1 MEEINA
7 VIREGH
13 PSNTMTA
20 LMKPEAQL
28 PAVLP
33 FAAVMY
39 QKELFSL
46 QEQNSQVS
54 PGRLWLQDCF
64 RVWNIW

>member
-1 MEEINA
+1 M
-7 VIREGH
+7 IREGH

-28 PAVLP
+28 PDVLP

-39 QKELFSL
+39 QNELFNL

-54 PGRLWLQDCF
+54 PGGLWLQDCL
-64 RVWNIW
+64 RVWSIRLEE